1 MTTSKI
7 PPACR
12 NEWIKRGVGFYFRAE
27 RESGSKLPSFGL
39 LNTVTDTKL
48 FCLHPTQSMQSLPN
62 SNKAESLDQRTSL
75 LRIRLSSFE
84 GRQSGGHTSLSEV
97 TLVWIVSQYFV
108 SVCCYSLLLLHF
120 IQQNTVMAQQE
131 EGWPL
136 GLRFLNSRLGLV
148 RNGSGSA
155 SFSTV
160 LTASH
165 TPSTVSSS
173 DLDTEST
180 GSFFRDNSITLGSLI
195 GISSFLELSGRST
208 RGRMVEASKDSK
220 RIHKLKPWLFS
231 LCSRLSTDAV
241 SGNDAPSLGHTT
253 LKLREEQRVHTEG
266 TSVLRLMDP
275 MFSPL
280 FKIQPHY

>member
-1 MTTSKI
+1 M
-7 PPACR
+7 
-12 NEWIKRGVGFYFRAE
+12 
-27 RESGSKLPSFGL
+27 
-39 LNTVTDTKL
+39 L
-48 FCLHPTQSMQSLPN
+48 FWS
-62 SNKAESLDQRTSL
+62 
-75 LRIRLSSFE
+75 E
-84 GRQSGGHTSLSEV
+84 GRQSGGDTSLSEV
-97 TLVWIVSQYFV
+97 TLVWIVSQYIV

-120 IQQNTVMAQQE
+120 ILQNTVMAQQE

-165 TPSTVSSS
+165 TPSTDSSS

-208 RGRMVEASKDSK
+208 RGRMVEPSKDSK

-241 SGNDAPSLGHTT
+241 SGNDAPSLGHYLEAERRAASTYRRNQCPTT
-253 LKLREEQRVHTEG
+253 YGPNV
-266 TSVLRLMDP
+266 
-275 MFSPL
+275 FSP
-280 FKIQPHY
+280 IQDSTSLLVVSQTDHWPSASLGNDGGH